1 MENTMTFDEIDDHK
15 KLDLLADRIIQ
26 HEQNLA
32 TLYRRISQ
40 LENDAHG
47 PDHKCWYL
55 GLPGAAYATHE
66 NGDVYIGN
74 APGDGDPI
82 SPDRARQVARYLEA
96 AADHAERTKE

>member
-1 MENTMTFDEIDDHK
+1 MIFNEIDFYNK
-15 KLDLLADRIIQ
+15 LSKLDDQLHLIQ
-26 HEQNLA
+26 QSVTKLGG
-32 TLYRRISQ
+32 RVRQ

-96 AADHAERTKE
+96 VADHAERTKK